1 MEDNQNQNSK
11 RKFFLLGFIVIVL
24 LIGISAGIYWYVQAS
39 RFVST
44 DNAYTA
50 VESAQITPSVS
61 GTVSEI
67 LVNDTQSVKSGDVL
81 VKLDKIDAKLAVDE
95 AKANLERANAALIMA
110 NADYDK
116 ASIELSR
123 RTGIVE
129 SGSVSKDELT
139 RAQNAVI
146 STKASIDIAKSNIE
160 LAKTKLN
167 QAEVDLNRTT
177 IIAPVGGIVAK
188 RQVQLGQRV
197 QVGTPLLSIVPI
209 NQIHVDANFKEGQ
222 LEKVKVGQKAILH
235 ADIYGKHVV
244 YHGIVEGFSGGSGAA
259 FAVIPAQN
267 ATGNWIKV
275 VQRVPVR
282 IKLDENELKANP
294 LKVGL
299 SMSVEIDTSTN

>member
-24 LIGISAGIYWYVQAS
+24 IIGLAAGIYWYVQAS
-39 RFVST
+39 KYVST
-44 DNAYTA
+44 DNAYAA
-50 VESAQITPSVS
+50 VESAQVTPSVN

-67 LVNDTQSVKSGDVL
+67 LVNDTQSVKAGDVL
-81 VKLDKIDAKLAVDE
+81 VKLDKIDTKLAVDE
-95 AKANLERANAALIMA
+95 AKANLERANAALVMA

-116 ASIELSR
+116 ASIELTR
-123 RTGIVE
+123 RSGIVE

-146 STKASIDIAKSNIE
+146 STKANIDVAKSNIE
-160 LAKTKLN
+160 LAKTKLS
-167 QAEVDLNRTT
+167 QAEVDLNRTVIT
-177 IIAPVGGIVAK
+177 APVGGIIAK

-222 LEKVKVGQKAILH
+222 LEKVKVGQKAVVH
-235 ADIYGKHVV
+235 ADIYGKNIV
-244 YHGIVEGFSGGSGAA
+244 YHGVVEGFSGGSGAA
-259 FAVIPAQN
+259 FSVIPAQN

>member
-24 LIGISAGIYWYVQAS
+24 LIGIAAGIYWYVQAS

-95 AKANLERANAALIMA
+95 AKANLERANAALVMA

-139 RAQNAVI
+139 KAQNAAI
-146 STKASIDIAKSNIE
+146 STKANIDIAKSNIE

-197 QVGTPLLSIVPI
+197 QVGMPLLSIVPI

-244 YHGIVEGFSGGSGAA
+244 YQGIVEGFSGGSGAA